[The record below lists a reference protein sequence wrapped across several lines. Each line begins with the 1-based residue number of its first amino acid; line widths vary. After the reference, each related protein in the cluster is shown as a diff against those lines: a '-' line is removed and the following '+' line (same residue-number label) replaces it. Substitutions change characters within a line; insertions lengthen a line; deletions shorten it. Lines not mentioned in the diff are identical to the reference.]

1 MMGIFTRSNRPQA
14 PATESDLRPME
25 AVIAAIRGGARSR
38 AEIRTMTGL
47 GPSTVDAV
55 VHHLQRVG
63 RLTLEEI
70 GSSCA
75 GGACSSCVAAAP
87 NGGCASANR
96 TDRPSGPVAL
106 VLTKRPADPGY
117 S

>member
-1 MMGIFTRSNRPQA
+1 MGIFRRANQPQA
-14 PATESDLRPME
+14 PAAPAGSQRPMG
-25 AVIAAIRGGARSR
+25 AVVTAIRGGARSR
-38 AEIRTMTGL
+38 AEIRTKTGL
-47 GPSTVDAV
+47 SPSTVDAV

-63 RLTLEEI
+63 RLTLKEI
-70 GSSCA
+70 GSSCV